1 MSMVESRSLQQVPH
15 PIHRAVIEKRG
26 VACRLLVRGTEVSDQ
41 RPLQCAPHEPQS
53 KRVGMVGTGDVVMH
67 DAPVPQSLEDA
78 PHACFVVGDVF
89 EKPLGDDQI
98 EGAFDLIADRLH
110 DERVVDLVALRP
122 LLDVE
127 SHIRESA
134 MLGKHGPIHPADL
147 QNPHGAA
154 RQAGLD
160 PPHQLGSRV
169 LKGAEAR
176 ESRVEPPAQAIVG
189 LDELGDP
196 QMNSPLPVGP

>member
-1 MSMVESRSLQQVPH
+1 
-15 PIHRAVIEKRG
+15 
-26 VACRLLVRGTEVSDQ
+26 
-41 RPLQCAPHEPQS
+41 
-53 KRVGMVGTGDVVMH
+53 MVGTGDVVMH

-127 SHIRESA
+127 SHIGESA
-134 MLGKHGPIHPADL
+134 MLRKHGPIDAADL
-147 QNPHGAA
+147 QNPLGTA
-154 RQAGLD
+154 RQAGFD

-169 LKGAEAR
+169 PKGAKAR
-176 ESRVEPPAQAIVG
+176 KSRVEPPAQAIVG
-189 LDELGDP
+189 LNELGDL
-196 QMNSPLPVGP
+196 QLSPPASTGL